1 VGSERE
7 LFVEMLAAERGAAQN
22 TLDAYARDLD
32 DAEKFLNAPLV
43 GASTDD
49 LRRYFARLARAGMA
63 PSTAARRRSAL
74 RQFFRFL
81 YAEGLRGD
89 DPSAGIDAPRRARRL
104 PKLVAEDEMGALLA
118 AARDVPGVDGLRL
131 TAMLELLYGG
141 GLRISELVTLPFPP
155 TADRQDFLLVRGK
168 GGKERLV
175 PLSPPAVAA
184 LAAWVVVRPKG
195 GRFLF
200 PSRGKEGHLTRRR
213 VGQQLKELAVRAG
226 VDPKRLSPHVLR
238 HAFATHLLA
247 HGADLRAVQRMLGH
261 ADIATTQ
268 IYTHVLDERLGTL
281 VREKHPLA
289 RRKQLVDVAL
299 VANAPSPQPFPAER
313 EREGPARQRGRVRV
327 R

>member
-22 TLDAYARDLD
+22 TLDAYKRDLD
-32 DAEKFLNAPLV
+32 DAEKFLSAPLA
-43 GASTDD
+43 GATADD
-49 LRRYFARLARAGMA
+49 LRRYFARLARAGRA

-89 DPSAGIDAPRRARRL
+89 DPTAGIDAPRRARRL
-104 PKLVAEDEMGALLA
+104 PKLVAEDEMGRLLA

-184 LAAWVVVRPKG
+184 LGAWVVVRPKG
-195 GRFLF
+195 SRFLF

-268 IYTHVLDERLGTL
+268 IYTHVLDERLTAL
-281 VREKHPLA
+281 VRDKHPLA
-289 RRKQLVDVAL
+289 RRRPRTSRAVDTT
-299 VANAPSPQPFPAER
+299 PSR
-313 EREGPARQRGRVRV
+313 S
-327 R
+327 

>member
-22 TLDAYARDLD
+22 TLDAYTRDLD
-32 DAEKFLNAPLV
+32 DAEKFLKAPLA

-74 RQFFRFL
+74 RQFFQFL
-81 YAEGLRGD
+81 YREGLRGD
-89 DPSAGIDAPRRARRL
+89 DPTAGIDAPRRARRL
-104 PKLVAEDEMGALLA
+104 PKLVAEDEMGRLLA

-131 TAMLELLYGG
+131 TAILELLYGG

-175 PLSPPAVAA
+175 PLNPPAVAA

-200 PSRGKEGHLTRRR
+200 PSRGKAGHLTRRR

-268 IYTHVLDERLGTL
+268 IYTHVLDERLTAL
-281 VREKHPLA
+281 VRDKHPLA
-289 RRKQLVDVAL
+289 RRRATPRKPL
-299 VANAPSPQPFPAER
+299 P
-313 EREGPARQRGRVRV
+313 GPGTA
-327 R
+327 

>member
-1 VGSERE
+1 LALGSELE
-7 LFVEMLAAERGAAQN
+7 LFLEMLAAERGSAQN
-22 TLDAYARDLD
+22 TRDAYQHDLE
-32 DAEKFLNAPLV
+32 DAAEFLKAPLAD
-43 GASTDD
+43 ASADD

-81 YAEGLRGD
+81 YQEGMRGD
-89 DPSAGIDAPRRARRL
+89 DPTAGIDAPRRARRL
-104 PKLVAEDEMGALLA
+104 PKLVAEDEMGKLLD
-118 AARDVPGVDGLRL
+118 AARALPGEEGLRL

-141 GLRISELVTLPFPP
+141 GLRISELVSLPFPA
-155 TADRQDFLLVRGK
+155 TADRQDFVLVRGK

-175 PLSPPAVAA
+175 PLSAPAVAA
-184 LAAWVVVRPKG
+184 LAAWVAVRPKG
-195 GRFLF
+195 GRYLF
-200 PSRGKEGHLTRRR
+200 PSRGKAGHLTRRR
-213 VGQQLKELAVRAG
+213 VGQQLKALAVRAG

-268 IYTHVLDERLGTL
+268 IYTHVLDERLTAL

-289 RRKQLVDVAL
+289 RRRPRAVDTT
-299 VANAPSPQPFPAER
+299 PSR
-313 EREGPARQRGRVRV
+313 S
-327 R
+327 